1 MAGSVTRLILFTA
14 LAAFAQPQERPSFE
28 VASVRLGQPGRPA
41 MITEP
46 GSLTFRNQRLIT
58 CIAWAYDVAEY
69 QISGPNW
76 MNDISVDV
84 VAKASTP
91 AKETE
96 LRAMLQTLLA
106 DRFKLALH
114 RETKELN
121 ALILT
126 VGKGGSKLEPT
137 ETVGSPSFQTGK
149 MNLTGKG
156 ATVAEMTQFL
166 SRELHIPFVDQTG
179 LTGHYNYFLDI
190 AAYVTEEMQKSP
202 GPPPEANSIVAQA
215 MQAQLGLKLEAKKA
229 PVEMLV
235 IDRVE
240 KTPTEN

>member
-1 MAGSVTRLILFTA
+1 MSV
-14 LAAFAQPQERPSFE
+14 AAFAQTADRPGFE
-28 VASVRLGQPGRPA
+28 VASVKVGQPGRPA

-46 GSLTFRNQRLIT
+46 GSLTFRSQRLIT

-69 QISGPNW
+69 QISGPSW
-76 MNDISVDV
+76 MNDVSVDI

-91 AKETE
+91 AKEPE
-96 LRAMLQTLLA
+96 LRVMLQTLLA
-106 DRFKLALH
+106 DRFKLELH
-114 RETKELN
+114 RQTKELN
-121 ALILT
+121 AMILT

-137 ETVGSPSFQTGK
+137 ETIGAPSFKTGK
-149 MNLTGKG
+149 MNLTGQG
-156 ATVAEMTQFL
+156 ATVAEMTRFL
-166 SRELHIPFVDQTG
+166 SRELHMPIVDQTG

-190 AAYVTEEMQKSP
+190 ASYVTEEMQKSP

-235 IDRVE
+235 IDHVE
-240 KTPTEN
+240 KTPAEN